1 MANQLIIWK
10 QFGEDNVFTR
20 RQLHVL
26 EQHVITSFSVL
37 YPTLSQAVI
46 GVIIAEATNWM
57 AIVHS
62 IFFSKK
68 Y

>member
-37 YPTLSQAVI
+37 YPTLSQAVS
-46 GVIIAEATNWM
+46 GVIIDEVTN
-57 AIVHS
+57 
-62 IFFSKK
+62 
-68 Y
+68 

>member
-26 EQHVITSFSVL
+26 EQHVITSFYVL
-37 YPTLSQAVI
+37 YPTLSQAFV
-46 GVIIAEATNWM
+46 GVIIAEATN
-57 AIVHS
+57 
-62 IFFSKK
+62 
-68 Y
+68 